1 MRKANNNADQHQQ
14 QVYLHPVHRRLS
26 IRHLPS
32 KQEAFHWINKRL
44 LEPFVRTPYVDFMTE
59 PVTQR
64 LRNICTPALAALRP
78 LVPKR
83 FRSDRPAVPVV
94 RLMGIIGF
102 STPLRPGLTLAG
114 IARTLDRAFAVRNAP
129 AVALA
134 INSPGGSP
142 VQSHLIFRRIRE
154 LAREKQRR
162 VIAFVE
168 DAAASGGYMLAC
180 AGDEIIA
187 DPHSIVGS
195 IGVVGGS
202 FGFDKLFEKIGIE
215 RRLYTSGDHKAM
227 LDPFLPENPGDVERL
242 KKLQREIHED
252 FIGLVKS
259 RRDGKLS
266 DPENDLFSGAYWTGR
281 RALEL
286 GLVDAIG
293 DMRSVLRERFGD
305 KVVTP
310 LISAERGWLGRRVAG
325 VAHGEYMQVGLAENL
340 ISALEAR
347 ALWARYGL

>member
-1 MRKANNNADQHQQ
+1 
-14 QVYLHPVHRRLS
+14 VS
-26 IRHLPS
+26 TS
-32 KQEAFHWINKRL
+32 
-44 LEPFVRTPYVDFMTE
+44 YVNRMTE
-59 PVTQR
+59 PGTGAR
-64 LRNICTPALAALRP
+64 LRDLSLRALAPVRW
-78 LVPKR
+78 LVPRR
-83 FRSDRPAVPVV
+83 FRADRPRVPVV
-94 RLMGIIGF
+94 RLSGVIGF

-114 IARTLDRAFAVRNAP
+114 IARSLDRAFAIRNAP

-154 LAREKQRR
+154 LADENKRR

-168 DAAASGGYMLAC
+168 DAAASGGYMIAC
-180 AGDEIIA
+180 AADEIIA

-202 FGFDKLFEKIGIE
+202 FGFDKAIAKIGIE
-215 RRLYTSGDHKAM
+215 RRLYTSGEHKAT
-227 LDPFLPENPGDVERL
+227 LDPFLPENPDDVARL
-242 KKLQREIHED
+242 KKLQREIHD
-252 FIGLVKS
+252 SFIALVKS
-259 RRDGKLS
+259 RRAGKLNG
-266 DPENDLFSGAYWTGR
+266 PENDLFSGEYWAGQ

-286 GLVDAIG
+286 GLVDSIG
-293 DMRSVLRERFGD
+293 DLRAVLRERFGD

-310 LISAERGWLGRRVAG
+310 LISAERGWLGRRVPGVGLGRGDLQQAG
-325 VAHGEYMQVGLAENL
+325 LAAGLAEDL